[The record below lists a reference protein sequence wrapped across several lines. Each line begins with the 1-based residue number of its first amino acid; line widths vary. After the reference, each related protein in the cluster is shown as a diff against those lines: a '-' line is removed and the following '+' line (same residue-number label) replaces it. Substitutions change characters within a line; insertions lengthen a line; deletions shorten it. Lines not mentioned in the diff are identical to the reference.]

1 MKRFIITIILFM
13 TFVASSSA
21 WPFDKKTGN
30 PDAEHERRIE
40 AEVRSTQLQQQL
52 NQQRDRTERWQI
64 ATGSFAIGCV
74 VLLGIG
80 TALGAKV
87 RRDAKKS

>member
-1 MKRFIITIILFM
+1 MKRFIITIILLM
-13 TFVASSSA
+13 TFVASSNA
-21 WPFDKKTGN
+21 WSFGKKATSD
-30 PDAEHERRIE
+30 PEVERRVE
-40 AEVRSTQLQQQL
+40 AEARSTQLQQQL
-52 NQQRDRTERWQI
+52 NQQRDRTEKWQI
-64 ATGSFAIGCV
+64 ATGGFAIGCV